1 MNAATQMHRTKLLR
15 IQDFKLAGW
24 SRTRTDE
31 WDNLFLLIDDM
42 S

>member
-15 IQDFKLAGW
+15 IQDFKLADW
-24 SRTRTDE
+24 LRTCTDE